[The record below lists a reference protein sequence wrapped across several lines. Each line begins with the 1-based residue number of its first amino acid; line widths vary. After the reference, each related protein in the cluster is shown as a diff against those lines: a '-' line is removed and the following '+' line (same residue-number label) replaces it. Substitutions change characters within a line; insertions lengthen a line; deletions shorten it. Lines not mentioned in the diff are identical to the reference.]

1 MSRMFQTANATD
13 DRLLPDEDASL
24 TTVNEDPDDDDD
36 DDDDDDLPI
45 DPLADIAGPTAEE
58 LPPAE
63 EPTHADEYAS
73 GPDDALGL
81 YLRQMGQ
88 IRLLKPLEERS
99 LAVSL
104 ERNRTRFRRASLL
117 CAYVV
122 ARATT
127 TLEKV
132 RDGLAAI
139 DPLIDVYST
148 EEIKLSRVEIIARM
162 PHNLPLIRRL
172 LREEAQAFAIG
183 LDIEGTAEY
192 HEWRVS
198 RFRRLHK
205 LEKLINELSPR
216 TEHIERWVDEL
227 HDMATEMKALDRAC
241 QRGAS
246 SVAEQ
251 ARRDQELREA
261 QEKVHLTPKELSSLA
276 KVLRRRRKAYQK
288 VRSEL
293 AEANLRLVVSI
304 AKNYRNRGLPFA
316 DLIQEGNRGLMRA
329 VDKYEHRRGFKFGTY
344 ATWWIRQGVQRALA
358 DHARTVRVPCHQ
370 IGLMAKM
377 ERKRSELSIAT
388 GREPT
393 SEELAIAL
401 GVKTEDTRSLRAVGR
416 QPVSLHE
423 PIGGD
428 GERALEDFLSDG
440 QTPNPGEHVDARLLR
455 ERINEV
461 LKSLA
466 PREREVIELRFGL
479 KDGTARTLDE
489 VARQYGITRERI
501 RQIEARGLLKLRQP
515 TRSQRLE
522 EFTDTV
528 EPPKVS

>member
-1 MSRMFQTANATD
+1 MSRMFQSANATD

-24 TTVNEDPDDDDD
+24 TTANEDPDDDDD
-36 DDDDDDLPI
+36 DDDDDDELPI

-104 ERNRTRFRRASLL
+104 ERNRTRFRRASLI

-192 HEWRVS
+192 LLLAGHNPADEPQG
-198 RFRRLHK
+198 
-205 LEKLINELSPR
+205 SP
-216 TEHIERWVDEL
+216 
-227 HDMATEMKALDRAC
+227 
-241 QRGAS
+241 
-246 SVAEQ
+246 
-251 ARRDQELREA
+251 
-261 QEKVHLTPKELSSLA
+261 
-276 KVLRRRRKAYQK
+276 
-288 VRSEL
+288 
-293 AEANLRLVVSI
+293 
-304 AKNYRNRGLPFA
+304 
-316 DLIQEGNRGLMRA
+316 
-329 VDKYEHRRGFKFGTY
+329 
-344 ATWWIRQGVQRALA
+344 
-358 DHARTVRVPCHQ
+358 
-370 IGLMAKM
+370 
-377 ERKRSELSIAT
+377 
-388 GREPT
+388 
-393 SEELAIAL
+393 
-401 GVKTEDTRSLRAVGR
+401 
-416 QPVSLHE
+416 
-423 PIGGD
+423 
-428 GERALEDFLSDG
+428 
-440 QTPNPGEHVDARLLR
+440 
-455 ERINEV
+455 
-461 LKSLA
+461 
-466 PREREVIELRFGL
+466 
-479 KDGTARTLDE
+479 
-489 VARQYGITRERI
+489 
-501 RQIEARGLLKLRQP
+501 
-515 TRSQRLE
+515 
-522 EFTDTV
+522 
-528 EPPKVS
+528 